1 MSGSAAGGGAFAS
14 GALQGV
20 ALTGGATAI
29 GKTSPRAVA
38 DATDIET
45 IRRIAD
51 MSHLSK
57 GEPSH

>member
-20 ALTGGATAI
+20 ALTGGAMPI
-29 GKTSPRAVA
+29 GRTSPRAVA

-51 MSHLSK
+51 SHLSK
-57 GEPSH
+57 GDPSH

>member
-29 GKTSPRAVA
+29 GNTSPRAVV
-38 DATDIET
+38 DATDIKT